1 MIELKKTV
9 IENAQIIYK
18 HFAGGMSGKPSF
30 CIALDE
36 KLAEEFREGGWPV
49 KTYAKAPDESGH
61 VSEPTQFL
69 EVKLYFKGEGED
81 TTPIVVSKDSGTG
94 KKKRYNANTIH
105 RLDELRIT
113 NASAE
118 IRPWYCDT
126 KQYQGWCIALNRLYV
141 EFASSGF
148 DSLFDMDEG
157 DDWATDDVDT
167 L

>member
-1 MIELKKTV
+1 MIERKKTV
-9 IENAQIIYK
+9 LENIQIIYK

-36 KLAEEFREGGWPV
+36 DLANEFREGGWPV
-49 KTYAKAPDESGH
+49 KTYAKAADESGH
-61 VSEPTQFL
+61 ANDPTYFL

-81 TTPIVVSKDSGTG
+81 TTPVVVSKDSGSG
-94 KKKRYNANTIH
+94 KKKRYNVNTIH
-105 RLDELRIT
+105 RLDEVRIT

-141 EFASSGF
+141 EIASSGF
-148 DSLFDMDEG
+148 DSLFEMDEEG
-157 DDWATDDVDT
+157 DWLADDADT

>member
-61 VSEPTQFL
+61 VSERLSSLRLNYISREKEKILHRLWCPRIPVQVRRSVTMQTQFIAL
-69 EVKLYFKGEGED
+69 TSFGLLMLLQ
-81 TTPIVVSKDSGTG
+81 
-94 KKKRYNANTIH
+94 
-105 RLDELRIT
+105 RLDLGIVT
-113 NASAE
+113 LSS
-118 IRPWYCDT
+118 IRD
-126 KQYQGWCIALNRLYV
+126 GVLL
-141 EFASSGF
+141 
-148 DSLFDMDEG
+148 
-157 DDWATDDVDT
+157 
-167 L
+167 